1 MYTRKKEK
9 KIEHAG
15 KADEN
20 MFSLSLSLSLAL
32 SLSLYTCKKITRK
45 ITRKKK

>member
-1 MYTRKKEK
+1 MYTRKKER

-20 MFSLSLSLSLAL
+20 MFSLSLSLSLF
-32 SLSLYTCKKITRK
+32 LYIHAKKLTRKK